1 MTMVVGA
8 YAVHCSIA
16 QKQSCKLESTQCGLC
31 VCMTWFSFF
40 SFTLSTYLHS
50 QFGSILFDLT
60 AIARLWARHVTPKH
74 WLFLGKN
81 YFNWNSVVSFTKWC
95 CSFQASKSI
104 VGRRWMVQRRQY
116 MLCHAGCAHI
126 IHFFYV
132 ICKLH
137 NDIIVRTNIL
147 IPILSLSLYLDVI
160 PSLNMKHI
168 FE

>member
-1 MTMVVGA
+1 MAVGA

-31 VCMTWFSFF
+31 VWLDSRFF
-40 SFTLSTYLHS
+40 LFTLSTYLHS

-104 VGRRWMVQRRQY
+104 VGRRWMVSESAVYAVPCRMRACHTLF
-116 MLCHAGCAHI
+116 LCD
-126 IHFFYV
+126 
-132 ICKLH
+132 L
-137 NDIIVRTNIL
+137 
-147 IPILSLSLYLDVI
+147 
-160 PSLNMKHI
+160 
-168 FE
+168 